1 MVTLVPLC
9 SPITVQEERRRSDVA
24 HNAKKE
30 WRYAGMVTED
40 SDEQVALIK
49 GPQTAKVDASGVGR
63 FLQLT
68 DMHFDA
74 QYKVGSLATLGGC

>member
-1 MVTLVPLC
+1 MPLC
-9 SPITVQEERRRSDVA
+9 SPITVQEERRRSNVA

-30 WRYAGMVTED
+30 WRYAGMVTEG